1 MSTLYTVTIYLEC
14 GVDTKIM
21 FTIEFAI
28 FNDRIVI
35 YYNHIHIFI
44 SNKAHWI
51 SNKYILQ
58 TEVAHDLLWL
68 MATVK

>member
-1 MSTLYTVTIYLEC
+1 MSTLHSVTIYLVC
-14 GVDTKIM
+14 GVDTRIM

-35 YYNHIHIFI
+35 YYNHIYIFT

-51 SNKYILQ
+51 SNKYLLQ